1 MFNQALQNEG
11 FFFEVSMFLRTR
23 FLFFCLALPLLTQ
36 CLEAEK
42 PKHVYRFDFAN
53 EQQAQQV
60 LSSLSVNCETPGGC
74 PEASGG
80 LFFIETK
87 KSYYSTSYEGGT
99 CSQTLIAPNKVLTN
113 RHCLPDNALSKGA
126 ACSNITVFFPPT
138 LNKPAEKIKCKSVL
152 DLSAAYTAT
161 ASLHPDWAVLELVSN
176 STRAPVSIKTEGIPK
191 DTVISAFPVY
201 FSRSVI
207 QSNGNSTTFSI
218 TGKIRKI
225 SCTSK
230 MNSLYSTYYVH
241 AQNPLV
247 SLVCDTEVIHGNSGT
262 GILSADQRLMGAISM
277 AVEKSSNIW
286 GFMGQSQSIDNKYA
300 GGTNAHCIANLNEQP
315 SPACVFDD
323 KNERQSAI
331 GDWFTM
337 IYAKQVQAPEQEKY
351 ESLLAEATQVQWEDF
366 NTHFMNSIFQSEA
379 FDEIAE
385 VMSLPVTETVVQH
398 ELRNRFPKTPR
409 CISVAMRTRG
419 PFVFYMPGFYSN
431 YIDYKMLPSTLLVA
445 PLKPARLSFS
455 ARFDQRSNIFKA
467 RLQRLDAG
475 KRDELLQLNEKIY
488 DEMGDCLYAK
498 YSFYC
503 TKFFNEGRKLDQ
515 LLDPNSTDSSLYF
528 NEDFIDGNT
537 AGANE
542 VSIPMCED

>member
-1 MFNQALQNEG
+1 
-11 FFFEVSMFLRTR
+11 MFLRTR
-23 FLFFCLALPLLTQ
+23 FLFFCLALPLLTK
-36 CLEAEK
+36 CIEAEK
-42 PKHVYRFDFAN
+42 PKHVYRFDFDN

-60 LSSLSVNCETPGGC
+60 LSSLSVNCETPGSC

-80 LFFIETK
+80 LFFIETT
-87 KSYYSTSYEGGT
+87 KSYYSTSYNGGT

-113 RHCLPDNALSKGA
+113 RHCLPANALSRGA
-126 ACSNITVFFPPT
+126 ACANVTVFFPAT
-138 LNKPAEKIKCKSVL
+138 LNKPVEKIVCKSVL
-152 DLSAAYTAT
+152 DLSASYTAT
-161 ASLHPDWAVLELVSN
+161 DSMHPDWAVLELVSD
-176 STRAPVSIKTEGIPK
+176 STRNPVSTNTDGIPK
-191 DTVISAFPVY
+191 DTVVNAFPVY
-201 FSRSVI
+201 YSRTSI
-207 QSNGNSTTFSI
+207 QNNGNSATFSI

-230 MNSLYSTYYVH
+230 MNSAYSTYYVH

-277 AVEKSSNIW
+277 AVKKNESV
-286 GFMGQSQSIDNKYA
+286 GFMGESLSLDNKYA
-300 GGTNAHCIANLNEQP
+300 GGTNAHCITNLNQQA
-315 SPACVFDD
+315 SPACAFDD
-323 KNERQSAI
+323 KNERQSTM
-331 GDWFTM
+331 GDWFAM
-337 IYAKQVQAPEQEKY
+337 IYAKQVQTPEQEKY

-366 NTHFMNSIFQSEA
+366 NINFINSIYQ
-379 FDEIAE
+379 AE
-385 VMSLPVTETVVQH
+385 DLDDVAQVMSLSVTETVVQH
-398 ELRNRFPKTPR
+398 DLRNRFPKTPR
-409 CISVAMRTRG
+409 CISVALRTSG

-431 YIDYKMLPSTLLVA
+431 YIDYKMLPSTLIVA
-445 PLKPARLSFS
+445 PLKPSRLSFS
-455 ARFDQRSNIFKA
+455 TRFDQGSNVFKA

-503 TKFFNEGRKLDQ
+503 TAFFNAGQKLDQ

-537 AGANE
+537 AGGNE
-542 VSIPMCED
+542 VSIPVCED